1 MAQANIGSRRA
12 CEDFIRAG
20 RVRVNGQVIHLG
32 DQADP
37 QTDVIEVDNNKLGFA
52 SKHVYIAFN
61 KPKQVV
67 SSNVRYQ
74 NDDRRTV
81 REMIPVEGHL
91 FTIGRLD
98 ADSEGLI
105 ILTNDGD
112 LANELSHPSYRHTKT
127 YKAVVQGLPSAE
139 TIQRWQEGIYVQDE
153 ENGKDYKT
161 KPCYVKILEGG
172 KETTL
177 RIVMTEGK
185 KRQIRRVASI
195 LGHPVKSLIRTH
207 IGTLPLGSLRPG
219 DWRELIPKDLTALK
233 TSAEEMKEIA
243 KIKRAVRTIRPAKDA
258 PAAAKVSKPT
268 SRAPL
273 ARSASDKPARP
284 SRRPSDQA
292 RKPGTRRNSK
302 GR

>member
-12 CEDFIRAG
+12 CEDIIRAG

-37 QTDVIEVDNNKLGFA
+37 HTDVIEVDNNKLAFA
-52 SKHVYIAFN
+52 NKHVYIAFN

-127 YKAVVQGLPSAE
+127 YKVVVQGLPSAE
-139 TIQRWQEGIYVQDE
+139 TIQRWQEGVYIQDE

-161 KPCYVKILEGG
+161 KPCYVKIMEGG

-207 IGTLPLGSLRPG
+207 IGTLPLGTLRPG
-219 DWRELIPKDLTALK
+219 DWRELTPKDLTALK
-233 TSAEEMKEIA
+233 TSADEMKEIS
-243 KIKRAVRTIRPAKDA
+243 KVKRAARTVRPKKDA
-258 PAAAKVSKPT
+258 PAPEKADTPKPR
-268 SRAPL
+268 SRVTGG
-273 ARSASDKPARP
+273 ASRPARP

-292 RKPGTRRNSK
+292 RKPGSRRNSK

>member
-12 CEDFIRAG
+12 CEDIIRQG

-37 QTDVIEVDNNKLGFA
+37 HTDVIEVDNNKLAF
-52 SKHVYIAFN
+52 SDKHIYIAFN

-81 REMIPVEGHL
+81 REMIPLEGHL

-127 YKAVVQGLPSAE
+127 YKVVVQGLPSEE
-139 TIQRWQEGIYVQDE
+139 TLKRWQEGVFVQDE
-153 ENGKDYKT
+153 ENGKEYKT
-161 KPCYVKILEGG
+161 KPCYVKIMEGG

-195 LGHPVKSLIRTH
+195 LGHPVKSLMRTH
-207 IGTLPLGSLRPG
+207 IGTLPLGTLRPG
-219 DWRELIPKDLTALK
+219 DWRELTSKDIAALK
-233 TSAEEMKEIA
+233 TSAEEMKG
-243 KIKRAVRTIRPAKDA
+243 VS
-258 PAAAKVSKPT
+258 VSKQQRTLRALQGVKSDPYAEKT
-268 SRAPL
+268 GKPRSRP
-273 ARSASDKPARP
+273 RTPGKPARE

-292 RKPGTRRNSK
+292 RKPGSRRNSK